1 MRRCLIFNPVARG
14 GKAKSLGKHLKSV
27 ALECDLCPTTGPGG
41 GRVLAANAVKEGVE
55 MIIAAGGDG
64 TVNEVL
70 NGMGDIPGGFERVRL
85 GVLPIGT
92 INVFARELG
101 LPREFGAAW
110 TVLQRGRE
118 EQIDLPYA
126 EFFLNGRS
134 ERRFFVQLAGA
145 GLDSRAIELVS
156 WKLKQKI
163 GPLAYIVA
171 GVKAFLEK
179 HPQITLNEAGGAAG
193 NSGEL
198 VLIGNGRFYGGSH
211 AFFPKAKLTD
221 GLLDVCVFPKIRWNT
236 ILRAA
241 FGMAVGDPN
250 RFGRVIQFQTSEFY
264 LKCASKTMLE
274 LDGENVGE
282 LPSRISLLPKGLRII
297 VP

>member
-1 MRRCLIFNPVARG
+1 VRRCLIFNPVARG
-14 GKAKSLGKHLKSV
+14 GKAKLLGRHLKSV

-55 MIIAAGGDG
+55 TIIAAGGDG

-70 NGMGDIPGGFERVRL
+70 NGIGDVPGGFERVCL

-101 LPREFGAAW
+101 LPSRFDAAW
-110 TVLQRGRE
+110 TVLQKGRE
-118 EQIDLPYA
+118 KQIDLPYA
-126 EFFLNGRS
+126 EFSLNGRS
-134 ERRFFVQLAGA
+134 ERRYFIQLGGA

-171 GVKAFLEK
+171 GIKAFLET
-179 HPQITLNEAGGAAG
+179 HMQIIAGDAGGG
-193 NSGEL
+193 TNDSGEL
-198 VLIGNGRFYGGSH
+198 VLFGNGRFYGGSY
-211 AFFPKAKLTD
+211 AFFPKASLTD
-221 GLLDVCVFPKIRWNT
+221 GLLDACVFPKTGWGTVFRV
-236 ILRAA
+236 A
-241 FGMAVGDPN
+241 FGMASGDPN
-250 RFGRVIQFQTSEFY
+250 RFAKVKQFQTSEFY
-264 LKCASKTMLE
+264 LKSASRTMLE

-282 LPSRISLLPKGLRII
+282 LPARISLLPKALRVI